1 MFGMP
6 ALCQSGLRWPRDTS
20 RLHARGRPQRDMYQ
34 VQQSWPVL
42 EYEELI
48 AAQHELKPCKSCLG
62 SGFAAKCGR
71 RRAPVKP
78 AQPPAPEP
86 IIVDDETSKSEDEGV
101 DAATVEEP
109 ALLKCVN
116 A

>member
-1 MFGMP
+1 
-6 ALCQSGLRWPRDTS
+6 
-20 RLHARGRPQRDMYQ
+20 
-34 VQQSWPVL
+34 VL